1 MRSRVTLAC
10 LLAGSIPLA
19 AQPANELLRRVAEH
33 YQSITEYRLE
43 AKGLTQSDLP
53 GRTTAAIETRFTLA
67 ASGADRIYFEARH
80 NFRSLIVADGHNVW
94 TWDSGSHRQRKEPLN
109 PGPDGIPKRLA
120 DSVSFLFGRFRLLGS
135 PNLRT
140 KVLGEE
146 DLVIEGQKVRCTI
159 VAVTPPPPDAGRWSD
174 RLWIDPQTLLVRK
187 SIFYEVTSLTP
198 EPTSQVR
205 TLVGTLLSA
214 GQPLPPSLFVF
225 TPPGAKRRRSDTIP
239 P

>member
-1 MRSRVTLAC
+1 MDSRVSLAY

-43 AKGLTQSDLP
+43 AKGLTQSEMP
-53 GRTTAAIETRFTLA
+53 GRITPAIETRFTLA
-67 ASGADRIYFEARH
+67 ASGAGRIYFEALHGARIV
-80 NFRSLIVADGHNVW
+80 IVADGHNVW
-94 TWDSGSHRQRKEPLN
+94 TWDSESRRQRKEPLN

-140 KVLGEE
+140 QVLQEE
-146 DLVIEGQKVRCTI
+146 DLLIEGQKVRCTI

-174 RLWIDPQTLLVRK
+174 RIWIDPQTLLVRK

-198 EPTSQVR
+198 EPTSRVR
-205 TLVGTLLSA
+205 TLVWTLLSA

-225 TPPGAKRRRSDTIP
+225 APPGAKLRRSVTIP

>member
-1 MRSRVTLAC
+1 MHSRVPLAC
-10 LLAGSIPLA
+10 LLAGWIPLA

-33 YQSITEYRLE
+33 YQSINEFRLE
-43 AKGLTQSDLP
+43 AKGLTQSEWP
-53 GRTTAAIETRFTLA
+53 GRTSPAIETRFTLA

-80 NFRSLIVADGHNVW
+80 NFRSLLVADGHNVW
-94 TWDSGSHRQRKEPLN
+94 TWNSESRRQRKEPLD

-135 PNLRT
+135 PHLRT
-140 KVLGEE
+140 QVLGEE
-146 DLVIEGQKVRCTI
+146 DLLIEGQKVRCTI
-159 VAVTPPPPDAGRWSD
+159 VAVTPPPPDTGRWSD

-205 TLVGTLLSA
+205 TLLWTAPST

-225 TPPGAKRRRSDTIP
+225 TPPGMKVRRSKTTP

>member
-1 MRSRVTLAC
+1 MDSRVSLAC
-10 LLAGSIPLA
+10 LLACCAPLA

-43 AKGLTQSDLP
+43 AKGLTQSELP
-53 GRTTAAIETRFTLA
+53 GRISPAIETRFILA
-67 ASGADRIYFEARH
+67 SSGAGRIYFEARH
-80 NFRSLIVADGHNVW
+80 NLQVLLVADGHNVW
-94 TWDSGSHRQRKEPLN
+94 TWDSESRRQRKEPLN

-140 KVLGEE
+140 QVLGEE
-146 DLVIEGQKVRCTI
+146 DLLIEGQKVRCTI
-159 VAVTPPPPDAGRWSD
+159 VAVAPPPPDAGRWSD
-174 RLWIDPQTLLVRK
+174 RLWIDPQSLLVRK

-205 TLVGTLLSA
+205 TLVWTVLST

-225 TPPGAKRRRSDTIP
+225 TPPGTKRRRSVTIP